1 MKKDKIRNEAMEN
14 GRKVKN
20 VQGMAIKP

>member
-20 VQGMAIKP
+20 VQRMAIKP